1 MCATCLIIS
10 TAFSEA
16 FSSPYSVEGNP
27 FMKELCIVETGPN
40 RPPAISNLM
49 GPVILPRAFFFLW
62 CWDMQM
68 GKISAILTSLVWII
82 LWLVKLLSSCLHQL
96 KEEFDLH
103 DVPTSADLGEEK
115 MLIGGQEQ
123 SICLPVGF
131 VFPLSLFPA
140 FTRGRKSHEWRSAVS
155 PLRSWCALGLLGCL
169 VGAFTQQSPK
179 VG

>member
-1 MCATCLIIS
+1 
-10 TAFSEA
+10 
-16 FSSPYSVEGNP
+16 
-27 FMKELCIVETGPN
+27 MKELCIAETGPN
-40 RPPAISNLM
+40 RPPAISNLT

-68 GKISAILTSLVWII
+68 GKISAILTSWVWII

-103 DVPTSADLGEEK
+103 NIPPSADLGEEK

-155 PLRSWCALGLLGCL
+155 PLRSWCAVGLLGCL
-169 VGAFTQQSPK
+169 VGAFTQQSPE